1 MMGGARMSGRDRT
14 TASTRLDSPV
24 GPLVLSE
31 GDGALVRLTWGTCH
45 ARDDTPLLRAA
56 VEQLT
61 AYFAGDLETFHLPL
75 APAGTGFQRRAYA
88 AMAAIPYGATR
99 SYGEIAAE
107 LGSVARAVG
116 GACGSNP
123 IPIVVPCH
131 RVLAS
136 GGRLG
141 GFSGGCGP
149 ESALETKRWLLRHEG
164 ALPAARQAAL
174 F

>member
-1 MMGGARMSGRDRT
+1 MSGRDRA
-14 TASTRLDSPV
+14 TAWTQVASPV
-24 GPLVLSE
+24 GPLLLAAR
-31 GDGALVRLTWGTCH
+31 DGALVRLTWGTCA
-45 ARDDTPLLRAA
+45 ARDDAPPLRAA
-56 VEQLT
+56 ARQLE
-61 AYFAGDLETFHLPL
+61 AYFAGDLTAFDLPL
-75 APAGTGFQRRAYA
+75 APAGTGFQRQVYA

-141 GFSGGCGP
+141 GFSGGSAP
-149 ESALETKRWLLRHEG
+149 ETALDTKRWLLRHEG
-164 ALPAARQAAL
+164 ALPAERQAAL